1 MSSVS
6 RSRDDAIEIS
16 LFIFPRCFAG
26 CIGLAAPDIA
36 LIKKRL
42 TLKIAQLYDVVVDDE
57 YMPDSGAR
65 KIRRGRRAERALT
78 DYGNVCAAELFLPR
92 VVDIWQTD
100 LPVISIVLIHFS
112 SPLFV
117 HSKQGL
123 IILRCVGVA
132 KRAGVVD
139 GDLNHRFS
147 ARGHCF
153 SETAVAAIR

>member
-1 MSSVS
+1 MTISAPPSRAGALSSVS

-16 LFIFPRCFAG
+16 LFIFPRCSPG

-57 YMPDSGAR
+57 YMPDSGAC
-65 KIRRGRRAERALT
+65 KIRRSRRTERALP

-100 LPVISIVLIHFS
+100 LPVISIVLIHFLHHFS
-112 SPLFV
+112 YIPS
-117 HSKQGL
+117 
-123 IILRCVGVA
+123 
-132 KRAGVVD
+132 RA
-139 GDLNHRFS
+139 L
-147 ARGHCF
+147 
-153 SETAVAAIR
+153 

>member
-1 MSSVS
+1 MSLSMMS
-6 RSRDDAIEIS
+6 IC
-16 LFIFPRCFAG
+16 PT
-26 CIGLAAPDIA
+26 P
-36 LIKKRL
+36 
-42 TLKIAQLYDVVVDDE
+42 
-57 YMPDSGAR
+57 GAC
-65 KIRRGRRAERALT
+65 KIRRSRRTERALT

-112 SPLFV
+112 LPLFV
-117 HSKQGL
+117 HPEQGL